1 MPIYTGSM
9 HATHSLFILKVPVPE
24 DTRSQRR
31 YEDVEEEEYEE
42 EVSSVSRVHYNDH
55 MVYSE

>member
-1 MPIYTGSM
+1 MRL
-9 HATHSLFILKVPVPE
+9 SLFILKVPVPE

-42 EVSSVSRVHYNDH
+42 EGHVSRVHYNDH